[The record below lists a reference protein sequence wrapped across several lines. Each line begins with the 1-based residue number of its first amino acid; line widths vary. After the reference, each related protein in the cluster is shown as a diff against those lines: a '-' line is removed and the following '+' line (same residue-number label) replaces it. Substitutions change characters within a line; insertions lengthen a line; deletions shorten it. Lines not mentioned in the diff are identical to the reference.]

1 MTYDEVMTALRNAHA
16 AGDQAAAQRLAALA
30 QSLRQPAPDVSGGDN
45 PSGMQ
50 QPARQLSPYQ
60 MQPGETREAYE
71 ARLATL
77 PSPEL
82 TPEAQALQERSTN
95 EIVRPLDYRL
105 MDNLVGY
112 DDGVMSPG
120 EKTAAALNLA
130 GEGLSFGVVGDEA
143 NAGFDALI
151 GRGNYDERLDRYRS
165 NEAQFQEENP
175 VLAFGAEV
183 IPAMA
188 APYGALANVGGIG
201 RRMATG
207 GILGALGGGT
217 YGFMEGEGGLDERID
232 SARNAGIL
240 GAIGGAAAPV
250 LVAGVQRGV
259 DGLLQSRAVRNIARN
274 APSMDDLRARA
285 TALYNQAD
293 QAAALPRT
301 GLAPAVQGITDDA
314 RNLAMDPMLTP
325 TASRVADNLADAATS
340 PDPNIT
346 FRELDV
352 LRRQANIPAGDFT
365 NPAQAAIGSRMIEG
379 IDDFIDQA
387 DPALSE
393 ALGEARDMWSRLRRS
408 ETIENAISRA
418 QNQAS
423 GFENGIRVQFR
434 ALLNNPRA
442 MRGFTAAE
450 REAIEGVVRGS
461 TLGNAMRLLGKFGF
475 DFQQNT
481 NALGA
486 ALGAGVGSLGGLPF
500 AIGVPA
506 VGSAARFA
514 SERMTNAGANRVLGL
529 LANGGISN
537 VPQVSQAGANAA
549 QQGLLGMVAPSAS
562 NVEMSPREIAQLL
575 ASVPGNVAGRLQD
588 GLLSLAQ

>member
-1 MTYDEVMTALRNAHA
+1 
-16 AGDQAAAQRLAALA
+16 
-30 QSLRQPAPDVSGGDN
+30 
-45 PSGMQ
+45 
-50 QPARQLSPYQ
+50 
-60 MQPGETREAYE
+60 
-71 ARLATL
+71 
-77 PSPEL
+77 
-82 TPEAQALQERSTN
+82 
-95 EIVRPLDYRL
+95 
-105 MDNLVGY
+105 
-112 DDGVMSPG
+112 
-120 EKTAAALNLA
+120 
-130 GEGLSFGVVGDEA
+130 
-143 NAGFDALI
+143 
-151 GRGNYDERLDRYRS
+151 
-165 NEAQFQEENP
+165 
-175 VLAFGAEV
+175 
-183 IPAMA
+183 
-188 APYGALANVGGIG
+188 
-201 RRMATG
+201 
-207 GILGALGGGT
+207 
-217 YGFMEGEGGLDERID
+217 MEGEGGLDQRID

-259 DGLLQSRAVRNIARN
+259 DGLLRSRAVRNIARN

-293 QAAALPRT
+293 NAAALPRT

-365 NPAQAAIGSRMIEG
+365 NSAQAAIGSRMIEG

-387 DPALSE
+387 DPALSQV
-393 ALGEARDMWSRLRRS
+393 LGEARDMWSRLRRS

-418 QNQAS
+418 RNQAS

-434 ALLNNPRA
+434 QLLNNPRA

-450 REAIEGVVRGS
+450 REAIEGVVQG
-461 TLGNAMRLLGKFGF
+461 TTIGNAMRLLGKFGF

-486 ALGAGVGSLGGLPF
+486 ALGAGAGSLMGGGLAT
-500 AIGVPA
+500 AIAVPA
-506 VGSAARFA
+506 VGSAARFM

-529 LANGGISN
+529 LAAGGMQN
-537 VPQVSQAGANAA
+537 MPRVSQAGVNAA
-549 QQGLLGMVAPSAS
+549 QTGLLGGVAPTAA
-562 NVEMSPREIAQLL
+562 EMDMT
-575 ASVPGNVAGRLQD
+575 PGEVAALVRSLPSRAVN
-588 GLLSLAQ
+588 GLLNLIPG